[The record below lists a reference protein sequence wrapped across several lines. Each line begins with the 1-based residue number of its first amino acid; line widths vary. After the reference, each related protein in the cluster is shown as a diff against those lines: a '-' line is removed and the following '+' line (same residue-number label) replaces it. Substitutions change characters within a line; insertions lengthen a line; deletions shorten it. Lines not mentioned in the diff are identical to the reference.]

1 MRGHPTTKCSLLGWR
16 LKVIGTS
23 STIRWHVQIMC
34 IEFDIDNHFFF
45 IFSHS
50 PLNFTLAPFKKSY
63 LPLQSISPSHVI
75 HVFFIII
82 FILKEPW
89 NYKYFSISSFLIFN
103 LSDLIIVLFITVF
116 NFSMS
121 YKSTIWSSFFYCC
134 LFFLCKFLKFTFFH
148 DFTIQN

>member
-1 MRGHPTTKCSLLGWR
+1 MQPFRVAFENYRHLR
-16 LKVIGTS
+16 HNKVA
-23 STIRWHVQIMC
+23 RANNVHRVWHRQP
-34 IEFDIDNHFFF
+34 FFF

-134 LFFLCKFLKFTFFH
+134 LFFLGKFLKLFLFSWFH
-148 DFTIQN
+148 HSKLN